1 METPEQD
8 FLKAGGDAAESRMR
22 GSNQSGLR
30 AHNKRAVLSLIRRN
44 GRLAKAEIARRTG
57 LSPQTA
63 SVIMRALEAEE
74 LVVRDQPQ
82 RGRVGQ
88 PSIPMR
94 LNPDGA
100 FSLGLKIGRRSV
112 DLVLMD
118 FVGRIR
124 GHERVAYPYPRVRE
138 VLDFVASAEPK
149 LRSLLSPKL
158 DKRITGLGVALPYEL
173 WSWADEIA
181 APPGAMEEWRDFDI
195 QAMLATVTDLPVNVA
210 NDATAACAAENV
222 FGATG
227 SADFIYFFV
236 GAFVGGGI
244 VMNGD
249 LVAGRLGNAGAVGSM
264 PVPRGEGGSAQL
276 INFASLHLL
285 EKMYEAEGGDALALW
300 RGSVSW
306 ESFGPLLEAWLDRA
320 AWGLAHA
327 VVSACSVYDFESA
340 VIDGRFPQ
348 NVRARLVEKTAA
360 AIRGINQQGLS
371 PVTVREGTIGLDA
384 REIGSASLPFFAHY
398 LLDHRVFLTEPE

>member
-1 METPEQD
+1 MKIPGTTVSARD
-8 FLKAGGDAAESRMR
+8 RDAAENRMR

-74 LVVRDQPQ
+74 LVLRDQPQ

-88 PSIPMR
+88 PSIAMR

-100 FSLGLKIGRRSV
+100 FALGLKIGRRSV

-118 FVGRIR
+118 FIGRIR
-124 GHERVAYPYPRVRE
+124 GHERIAYTFPRLRH
-138 VLDFVASAEPK
+138 VLDFVATAEPK
-149 LRSLLSPKL
+149 LRALLPAKL
-158 DKRITGLGVALPYEL
+158 AGRMTGLGVALPYEL
-173 WSWADEIA
+173 WSWAEEIG
-181 APPGAMEEWRDFDI
+181 APAIAMEEWRDLDVP
-195 QAMLATVTDLPVNVA
+195 AALAEVTDLPINVA

-222 FGATG
+222 FGSTR
-227 SADFIYFFV
+227 SADFVYFFV
-236 GAFVGGGI
+236 GAFIGGGI

-249 LVAGRLGNAGAVGSM
+249 LVSGRLGNAGAVGSM
-264 PVPRGEGGSAQL
+264 PVPHEDGGCAQL

-285 EKMYEAEGGDALALW
+285 EKMYEAEGGDPLEFW
-300 RGSVSW
+300 RGQVAW
-306 ESFGPLLEAWLDRA
+306 ESFGPLLDRWIDKA
-320 AWGLAHA
+320 AYGLAHA
-327 VVSACSVYDFESA
+327 IVSANSIYDFESA
-340 VIDGRFPQ
+340 VIDGRFPAS
-348 NVRARLVEKTAA
+348 VRARLVERTAVV
-360 AIRGINQQGLS
+360 IETINRQGLS
-371 PVTVREGTIGLDA
+371 PVVIRQGTIGSDA

-398 LLDHRVFLTEPE
+398 LLDHQVFLTEAD

>member
-1 METPEQD
+1 MGSSETEFSKKQR
-8 FLKAGGDAAESRMR
+8 DAAESRMR
-22 GSNQSGLR
+22 GSNQAGLR

-74 LVVRDQPQ
+74 LVLRDQPQ

-100 FSLGLKIGRRSV
+100 YSLGLKIGRRSV

-118 FVGRIR
+118 FTGRIR
-124 GHERVAYPYPRVRE
+124 GHERIPYPFPRVRE
-138 VLDFVASAEPK
+138 VLDFVAVAEPK
-149 LRSLLSPKL
+149 LRALLPGKL
-158 DKRITGLGVALPYEL
+158 DRRITGLGVALPYEL
-173 WSWADEIA
+173 WSWADEVG
-181 APPGAMEEWRDFDI
+181 APAGVMEDWRGLDI
-195 QAMLATVTDLPVNVA
+195 QAALAVATDLPVNVA

-222 FGATG
+222 FGSG
-227 SADFIYFFV
+227 RSADFVYFFV

-249 LVAGRLGNAGAVGSM
+249 LVSGRLGNAGAIGSM
-264 PVPRGEGGSAQL
+264 PVPREEGGSAQL

-285 EKMYEAEGGDALALW
+285 EKAYEAEGGDGLALW
-300 RGSVSW
+300 RGKVPW
-306 ESFGPLLEAWLDRA
+306 DSFGHLLDRWLDKA
-320 AWGLAHA
+320 AYGLAHA
-327 VVSACSVYDFESA
+327 IVSAASVYDFEGA
-340 VIDGRFPQ
+340 VIDGRFPST
-348 NVRARLVEKTAA
+348 VRQQLVERTEAA
-360 AIRGINQQGLS
+360 LQRINRQGVS
-371 PVTVREGTIGLDA
+371 PVTVRPGTIGADA

-398 LLDHRVFLTEPE
+398 LLDHRVFLTEPD

>member
-1 METPEQD
+1 MERGFD
-8 FLKAGGDAAESRMR
+8 GNGMDAAEGRMR

-74 LVVRDQPQ
+74 LVLRDQPQ

-100 FSLGLKIGRRSV
+100 FALGLKIGRRSV

-118 FVGRIR
+118 FTGRIR
-124 GHERVAYPYPRVRE
+124 GHERIAYPFPRLQQVI
-138 VLDFVASAEPK
+138 DFVAEAEPK
-149 LRSLLSPKL
+149 LRGLLPARL
-158 DKRITGLGVALPYEL
+158 GRRITGLGVALPYEL
-173 WSWADEIA
+173 WSWADEIG
-181 APPGAMEEWRDFDI
+181 APMGIMDEWRDLDVRS
-195 QAMLATVTDLPVNVA
+195 ALAAVTDLTVNVA

-222 FGATG
+222 FGSTQ
-227 SADFIYFFV
+227 SADFVYFFV
-236 GAFVGGGI
+236 GAFIGGGI

-249 LVAGRLGNAGAVGSM
+249 LVSGRLGNAGAVGSM
-264 PVPRGEGGSAQL
+264 PIPREEGGYAQL

-300 RGSVSW
+300 RGKVSW
-306 ESFGPLLEAWLDRA
+306 ESFGPLLERWLDRA
-320 AWGLAHA
+320 AYGLAHA
-327 VVSACSVYDFESA
+327 IVSASSIYDFESA
-340 VIDGRFPQ
+340 VIDGRFPA
-348 NVRARLVEKTAA
+348 NVRSQLVERTAA
-360 AIRGINQQGLS
+360 AIEKINRQGLA
-371 PVTVREGTIGLDA
+371 PVTLRAGTIGTDA

-398 LLDHRVFLTEPE
+398 LLDHQVLFTEAD

>member
-1 METPEQD
+1 MEPTSSE
-8 FLKAGGDAAESRMR
+8 FLKKRRDAAESRMR

-30 AHNKRAVLSLIRRN
+30 AHNKRAVLSLIRRH

-74 LVVRDQPQ
+74 LVLRDQPQ

-118 FVGRIR
+118 FTGRIR
-124 GHERVAYPYPRVRE
+124 GHERIPYPFPRVRE
-138 VLDFVASAEPK
+138 VIDFVAVAEPK
-149 LRSLLSPKL
+149 LRALLPARL
-158 DKRITGLGVALPYEL
+158 ERRLTGVGVALPYEL
-173 WSWADEIA
+173 WSWADEIG
-181 APPGAMEEWRDFDI
+181 APTAVMEEWRDLNV
-195 QAMLATVTDLPVNVA
+195 QSALAVATDLTVNVA

-222 FGATG
+222 FGSG
-227 SADFIYFFV
+227 RNADFVYFFV

-249 LVAGRLGNAGAVGSM
+249 LVSGRLDNAGAIGSM
-264 PVPRGEGGSAQL
+264 PVPREEGGVAQL

-285 EKMYEAEGGDALALW
+285 EKAYEADGGDALALW
-300 RGSVSW
+300 RGKVSW
-306 ESFGPLLEAWLDRA
+306 DSFGPLLDRWLDKA
-320 AWGLAHA
+320 AYGLAHA
-327 VVSACSVYDFESA
+327 IVSATSVYDFEAA
-340 VIDGRFPQ
+340 VIDGRFPGS
-348 NVRARLVEKTAA
+348 VRQRLVERTEAA
-360 AIRGINQQGLS
+360 MQRINRQGLS
-371 PVTVREGTIGLDA
+371 PVTVRAGTIGADA

-398 LLDHRVFLTEPE
+398 LLDHRVFLTDPD

>member
-1 METPEQD
+1 MD
-8 FLKAGGDAAESRMR
+8 KSAAGHPDQSFDALESRMR

-63 SVIMRALEAEE
+63 SVIMRSLEAEE
-74 LVVRDQPQ
+74 LVLRDQPQ

-124 GHERVAYPYPRVRE
+124 GHERLAYPFPQVRE
-138 VLDFVASAEPK
+138 VLDFVAEAEPK
-149 LRSLLSPKL
+149 LRALLPARL
-158 DKRITGLGVALPYEL
+158 AGRIMGLGVALPYEL

-181 APPGAMEEWRDFDI
+181 APRGAMEEWRDLDVPRV
-195 QAMLATVTDLPVNVA
+195 LAGVTDLSVNVA

-222 FGATG
+222 FGSG
-227 SADFIYFFV
+227 HSADFVYFFV
-236 GAFVGGGI
+236 GAFIGGGI

-249 LVAGRLGNAGAVGSM
+249 LVSGRLGNAGAVGSM
-264 PVPRGEGGSAQL
+264 PVPREEGGSAQL

-285 EKMYEAEGGDALALW
+285 EKMYGAEGGDVLALW
-300 RGSVSW
+300 RGDISW
-306 ESFGPLLEAWLDRA
+306 ESFGPLRDRWLDRA
-320 AWGLAHA
+320 AYGLAHA
-327 VVSACSVYDFESA
+327 IAASCSLYDFESA
-340 VIDGRFPQ
+340 VIDGRFPAS
-348 NVRARLVEKTAA
+348 VREELVARTAA
-360 AIRGINQQGLS
+360 ALERINRQGLS
-371 PVTVREGTIGLDA
+371 PISVRPGSIGIDA

-398 LLDHRVFLTEPE
+398 LLDHQVFLTDAE

>member
-1 METPEQD
+1 MDTPETGM
-8 FLKAGGDAAESRMR
+8 AGRGADAAESRMR

-74 LVVRDQPQ
+74 LVLRDQPQ

-100 FSLGLKIGRRSV
+100 FALGLKIGRRSV

-118 FVGRIR
+118 FIGRIR
-124 GHERVAYPYPRVRE
+124 GHERVAYSVPRLRQ
-138 VLDFVASAEPK
+138 VLDFVAVAEPK
-149 LRSLLSPKL
+149 LRALLPAKL
-158 DKRITGLGVALPYEL
+158 AGRVTGLGVALPYEL
-173 WSWADEIA
+173 WSWADEIG
-181 APPGAMEEWRDFDI
+181 APAGTMEEWRDLDVP
-195 QAMLATVTDLPVNVA
+195 AALASVTDLTVNVA

-222 FGATG
+222 FGSTR
-227 SADFIYFFV
+227 SADFVYFFV

-249 LVAGRLGNAGAVGSM
+249 LVSGRLGNAGAVGSM
-264 PVPRGEGGSAQL
+264 PVPREDGGHAQL

-285 EKMYEAEGGDALALW
+285 EKMYEAEGGNPLALW
-300 RGSVSW
+300 RGEVSW
-306 ESFGPLLEAWLDRA
+306 ESFGPLLDRWLETA
-320 AWGLAHA
+320 AYGLAHA
-327 VVSACSVYDFESA
+327 IVSACSIYDFESA
-340 VIDGRFPQ
+340 VIDGRFPAG
-348 NVRARLVEKTAA
+348 VRSRLVEATAT
-360 AIRGINQQGLS
+360 AITRINRQGLS
-371 PVTVREGTIGLDA
+371 PVAIRAGTMGIDA

-398 LLDHRVFLTEPE
+398 LLDHQVFLTEAD